1 MSATN
6 DQLVQEV
13 SWETLRQQATQL
25 NVPAWQL
32 AEDSAFHI
40 RNGDLVMKS
49 KKQKQQAV
57 VY

>member
-13 SWETLRQQATQL
+13 SWETLRQQAAEL

-32 AEDSAFHI
+32 AEDSAFHV
-40 RNGDLVMKS
+40 RNGDLVIRDEKE
-49 KKQKQQAV
+49 KRQAV
-57 VY
+57 IH

>member
-32 AEDSAFHI
+32 AEDSAVHVSNGKVVI
-40 RNGDLVMKS
+40 RNREHKR
-49 KKQKQQAV
+49 
-57 VY
+57 